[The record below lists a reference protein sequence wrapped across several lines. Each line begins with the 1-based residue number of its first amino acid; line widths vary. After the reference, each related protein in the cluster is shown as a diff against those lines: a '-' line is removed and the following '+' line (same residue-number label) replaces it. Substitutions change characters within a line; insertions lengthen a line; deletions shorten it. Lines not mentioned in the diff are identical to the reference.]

1 MLRGFLGFTHP
12 PADGCVID
20 LRLPA
25 DFPALTIDQIR
36 VKGLV
41 LSVTASRESILVRK
55 VAGETSGPFTL
66 TAPGYQAVPP
76 IDWAKTTEEILSGIR
91 EIP

>member
-1 MLRGFLGFTHP
+1 MIEP
-12 PADGCVID
+12 
-20 LRLPA
+20 RLPA
-25 DFPALTIDQIR
+25 DFPSLTIDRIR

-55 VAGETSGPFTL
+55 VAGETGGTFTL
-66 TAPGYQAVPP
+66 AAPGYQAVPP
-76 IDWAKTTEEILSGIR
+76 IDWAKTTEVSLSGIR

>member
-1 MLRGFLGFTHP
+1 
-12 PADGCVID
+12 
-20 LRLPA
+20 
-25 DFPALTIDQIR
+25 
-36 VKGLV
+36 
-41 LSVTASRESILVRK
+41 VRK